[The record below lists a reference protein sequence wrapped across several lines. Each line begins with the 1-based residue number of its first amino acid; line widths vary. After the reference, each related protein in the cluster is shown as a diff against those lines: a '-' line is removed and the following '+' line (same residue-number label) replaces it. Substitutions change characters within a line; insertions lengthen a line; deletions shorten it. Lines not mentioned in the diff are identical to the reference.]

1 MSSKNKQVFV
11 AKLPKDVSQ
20 DELRQM
26 FSPYGEI
33 ESVSLK
39 HGFAFIVSF
48 NDENYVDESAVQS
61 AIDGCHGKKL
71 RANELVVEKA
81 QEGKRRHRN
90 PNGPQPDDECRAC
103 KGKGH
108 W

>member
-1 MSSKNKQVFV
+1 M
-11 AKLPKDVSQ
+11 
-20 DELRQM
+20 
-26 FSPYGEI
+26 
-33 ESVSLK
+33 
-39 HGFAFIVSF
+39 
-48 NDENYVDESAVQS
+48 QS
-61 AIDGCHGKKL
+61 AIDSCNGKKL
-71 RANELVVEKA
+71 RTNELVVEKA